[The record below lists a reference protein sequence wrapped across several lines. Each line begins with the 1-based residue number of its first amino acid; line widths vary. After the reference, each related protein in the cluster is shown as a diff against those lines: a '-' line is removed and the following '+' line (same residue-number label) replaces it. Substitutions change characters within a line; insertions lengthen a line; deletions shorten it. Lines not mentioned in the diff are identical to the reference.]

1 MNDTLEIVEAAET
14 VSKPPQKSP
23 KPKKER
29 KAKKEKKKRFRE
41 GRRIRT
47 LPPLTQITPFIMK
60 KRCDALNY
68 FEDTLVI
75 DRAEDYIA
83 KKRAEGYTNFGLM
96 HLFLAA
102 YVRTLT
108 EKPGVNRFIRGQR
121 IYSRNNIEICLTIK
135 KEMKADSPDTVVKF
149 FPEPNATP
157 IDIYNEV
164 NATISEI
171 KDGNDNSLDGVMGI
185 LVCLPAFIF
194 RFVVGLLSLLD
205 YYRLL
210 PRFLTKL
217 SPFHGSYFITS
228 MGSLGIPPI
237 YHHIYNFGNIPLFTS
252 FGSKYKEHYIKSDG
266 TVGTR
271 KKVDY
276 KIVMDERICDGFYYA
291 SALKVMQFY
300 LSHPDKMDTPPIEI
314 AADVR

>member
-1 MNDTLEIVEAAET
+1 MNMAPETTEYQAHDAELGNQET
-14 VSKPPQKSP
+14 PMRNA
-23 KPKKER
+23 PKKT
-29 KAKKEKKKRFRE
+29 KKKRFKE
-41 GRRIRT
+41 GRRLRS
-47 LPPLTQITPFIMK
+47 LPPMTVIIPFVMK
-60 KRCDALNY
+60 KRNDALNY

-75 DRAEDYIA
+75 DRAEEYIA
-83 KKRAEGYTNFGLM
+83 KKRAEGYTGFGLM

-102 YVRTLT
+102 YVRTLA

-135 KEMKADSPDTVVKF
+135 KEMRADSPDTVVKF
-149 FPEPNATP
+149 FPKPDATP
-157 IDIYNEV
+157 LDIYNEV
-164 NATISEI
+164 NNTVANS
-171 KDGNDNSLDGVMGI
+171 KADNDTSLDHLMNV
-185 LVCLPAFIF
+185 LVCLPAFFF
-194 RFVVGLLSLLD
+194 RFFVGLMSFLD

-210 PRFLTKL
+210 PRAFTKL

-252 FGSKYKEHYIKSDG
+252 FGAKYKEYFIKADG
-266 TVGTR
+266 SVGVR

-291 SALKVMQFY
+291 SALKIMQYY
-300 LSHPDKMDTPPIEI
+300 LTHPEKMDTPPETVL
-314 AADVR
+314 ADVP